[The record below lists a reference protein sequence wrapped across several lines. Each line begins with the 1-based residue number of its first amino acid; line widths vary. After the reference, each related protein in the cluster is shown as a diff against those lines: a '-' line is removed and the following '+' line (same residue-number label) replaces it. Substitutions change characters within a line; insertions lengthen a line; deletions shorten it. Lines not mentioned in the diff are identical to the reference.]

1 MAEVVFDFLHVPARS
16 DEERSAGMAEI
27 VEPKTLRR
35 RSAVPIGSD
44 RTRLAAVAAGLSGE
58 ATLLGEPDH
67 QRVART
73 SGNICWRGSC
83 AAACCA
89 PTFPDLPEL
98 ERGPWS

>member
-1 MAEVVFDFLHVPARS
+1 LPIAISLFQGQHLTDWGLVFGDGHHAS
-16 DEERSAGMAEI
+16 
-27 VEPKTLRR
+27 T
-35 RSAVPIGSD
+35 
-44 RTRLAAVAAGLSGE
+44 LAAVAAGLSGE